1 MTSHQYSKTL
11 MDDSP
16 MREVLSGF
24 TDIYLAVLFGSVAK
38 KTARAGS
45 DLDIAVLADHKLSS
59 NEKIQLIEAFAQKI
73 GRPVDL
79 IDLFDPPQPLLG
91 QIIKTG
97 RRILGTDDAFANLV
111 YRNLVDQADFLPL
124 RSRALRE
131 RRDAWISKSQKSLGL
146 S

>member
-1 MTSHQYSKTL
+1 
-11 MDDSP
+11 

-24 TDIYLAVLFGSVAK
+24 ADIHLAVLFGSVAK
-38 KTARAGS
+38 ETARADS
-45 DLDIAVLADHKLSS
+45 DLDIAVLANHKLSTD
-59 NEKIQLIEAFAQKI
+59 EKIQLIEAFAQKI

-111 YRNLVDQADFLPL
+111 FRNLVDQADFLPL

-131 RRDAWISKSQKSLGL
+131 RRDTWISKSHKSLGL
-146 S
+146 SGVDSSQLQQK

>member
-1 MTSHQYSKTL
+1 
-11 MDDSP
+11 
-16 MREVLSGF
+16 MREVLSEF
-24 TDIYLAVLFGSVAK
+24 ADIHLAVLFGSVAK
-38 KTARAGS
+38 ETARADS
-45 DLDIAVLADHKLSS
+45 DLDIAVLANHKLSS
-59 NEKIQLIEAFAQKI
+59 NEKIQIIEAFAQKI

-97 RRILGTDDAFANLV
+97 RKILGTDDAFANLV

-131 RRDAWISKSQKSLGL
+131 RRDAWIKQIA
-146 S
+146 

>member
-1 MTSHQYSKTL
+1 
-11 MDDSP
+11 

-24 TDIYLAVLFGSVAK
+24 ADIYLAVLFGSVAK
-38 KTARAGS
+38 ESARVDS
-45 DLDIAVLADHKLSS
+45 DLDIAVLANHKLSS

-97 RRILGTDDAFANLV
+97 RKILGTDDAFANLV

-131 RRDAWISKSQKSLGL
+131 RRDAWIIKSQKSLSL
-146 S
+146 SGDASSQLQQK

>member
-1 MTSHQYSKTL
+1 MTTHQYSQTS

-24 TDIYLAVLFGSVAK
+24 EDIHLAVLFGSVAK
-38 KTARAGS
+38 ETARADS
-45 DLDIAVLADHKLSS
+45 DLDIAVLANHKLSP

-97 RRILGTDDAFANLV
+97 RRILGTDDAFANLA
-111 YRNLVDQADFLPL
+111 YRNIVDQADFMPL
-124 RSRALRE
+124 RTRALLE
-131 RRDAWISKSQKSLGL
+131 RREAWISKS
-146 S
+146 

>member
-1 MTSHQYSKTL
+1 
-11 MDDSP
+11 

-24 TDIYLAVLFGSVAK
+24 ADIHLAVLFGSVARE
-38 KTARAGS
+38 TARADS
-45 DLDIAVLADHKLSS
+45 DLDIAVLANHKLSS
-59 NEKIQLIEAFAQKI
+59 NEKIQLIEAFAKKI

-111 YRNLVDQADFLPL
+111 FRNLVDQADFLPL

-131 RRDAWISKSQKSLGL
+131 RRDTWISKSHKSLGL
-146 S
+146 SGVDSSQLQQK

>member
-1 MTSHQYSKTL
+1 MTTHQYSQTST
-11 MDDSP
+11 DDSP

-24 TDIYLAVLFGSVAK
+24 ANIHLAVLFGSVAK
-38 KTARAGS
+38 ETVRADS
-45 DLDIAVLADHKLSS
+45 DLDIAVLANHKLSTD
-59 NEKIQLIEAFAQKI
+59 EKIQLIEAFAQKI

-131 RRDAWISKSQKSLGL
+131 RRDVWISKS
-146 S
+146 

>member
-1 MTSHQYSKTL
+1 
-11 MDDSP
+11 

-24 TDIYLAVLFGSVAK
+24 ADIHLAVLFGSVAK
-38 KTARAGS
+38 ETARADS
-45 DLDIAVLADHKLSS
+45 DLDIAVLANHKLSS
-59 NEKIQLIEAFAQKI
+59 NEKIQLIEAFAEKC

-111 YRNLVDQADFLPL
+111 FRNLVDQADFLPL

-131 RRDAWISKSQKSLGL
+131 RRDTWISKSHKSLSL
-146 S
+146 SGVDSSQLQQK